1 MDLKVEFQICD
12 ICKFYK
18 YHNEEIMCPSN
29 HFSCLCQ
36 LYTKKFIC
44 CKNGYSN
51 LIKNIPLIGL
61 YTPFPEIINDYYV
74 QNSMCTIFENK
85 TILEVLKFA
94 MEEKL
99 EILNS
104 QNYSSP
110 YFNSYSSKWK

>member
-1 MDLKVEFQICD
+1 
-12 ICKFYK
+12 
-18 YHNEEIMCPSN
+18 
-29 HFSCLCQ
+29 
-36 LYTKKFIC
+36 
-44 CKNGYSN
+44 
-51 LIKNIPLIGL
+51 
-61 YTPFPEIINDYYV
+61 
-74 QNSMCTIFENK
+74 MCTIFENK

>member
-1 MDLKVEFQICD
+1 MDLKIEFLVCEV
-12 ICKFYK
+12 CKFYK
-18 YHNEEIMCPSN
+18 YHNENSIYPSQ
-29 HFSCLCQ
+29 HLTCLCQ

-61 YTPFPEIINDYYV
+61 YTPFPEIINDYYI

-85 TILEVLKFA
+85 TILDVMKFA

-104 QNYSSP
+104 QNNFAP
-110 YFNSYSSKWK
+110 NINSFYSKWK